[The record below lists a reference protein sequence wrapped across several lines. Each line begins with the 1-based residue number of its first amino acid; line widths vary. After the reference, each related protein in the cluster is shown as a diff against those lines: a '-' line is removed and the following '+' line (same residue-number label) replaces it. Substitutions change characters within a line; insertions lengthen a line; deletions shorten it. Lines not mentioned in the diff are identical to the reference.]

1 MRAVRVPQE
10 GNSFGG
16 LKEFFFSARR
26 HAVDER
32 KAGGMD
38 TRITGHLRTIE
49 QAVKN
54 NPGLRSILERDEDTG
69 LQLLSRHPLQTYAVL
84 AGFDVLGLIHRT
96 SKIVEENHYDG
107 VKVRRRIEEYLR
119 KYADD
124 RTLIGLAVFL
134 GVPID

>member
-1 MRAVRVPQE
+1 
-10 GNSFGG
+10 
-16 LKEFFFSARR
+16 
-26 HAVDER
+26 
-32 KAGGMD
+32 MD

-69 LQLLSRHPLQTYAVL
+69 LQLLSGHPLQTYAVL

>member
-1 MRAVRVPQE
+1 MHQKE
-10 GNSFGG
+10 SFCGARNG
-16 LKEFFFSARR
+16 VFLARR
-26 HAVDER
+26 QVVGEG

-38 TRITGHLRTIE
+38 ARITGHLRTVE

-54 NPGLRSILERDEDTG
+54 SPGLRSILERDDDTG
-69 LQLLSRHPLQTYAVL
+69 LQLLSRDPLQTYAVQV
-84 AGFDVLGLIHRT
+84 GFDVMGLIHRT

-124 RTLIGLAVFL
+124 RTLIGLAIFL
-134 GVPID
+134 GVPVD